1 MSPRQVDSRERPEW
15 ERVANHV
22 SALIRS
28 PTDEQRELA
37 RQVGVDLSPALPSYV
52 AAVILRHSLQ
62 SVLHIPMRVGAELPE
77 ALHEIESE
85 MRIPKKD
92 RAVLSTGTRE
102 EVTAWFTARYALK
115 TVRGLRLLK
124 PSPGDV
130 VSSEGWG
137 GESRIVSSIGPDGR
151 VYMKGRPSRSA
162 WPNNLELV
170 LRKGGAGYSD
180 AVGVIDAHL
189 RNGARYADYNHAR
202 LDTLREFEVKSH
214 VPSPEAVRALEELL
228 ESGQRMEEPFQIL
241 LTQHPALLAAATV
254 IGGWSTYVIPK
265 QRLGAEHVP
274 DFLVLSVNSLGLQ
287 WVAVEIEA
295 ARHRILVKDGSLS
308 GPTRHAVKQVEDWR
322 EWLTRNVAYAQDQ
335 LHLYGLTN
343 RAPGLVL
350 IGRADPKTQREPA
363 RGRSEEESRIAIHSW
378 DWLLR
383 QARRTSVDSL
393 HASDF
398 TQAHV
403 LQGERWP
410 ADPRRNG
417 SSLASPSADG
427 AFGDP
432 DDDIYLDDDF

>member
-1 MSPRQVDSRERPEW
+1 MSPRQVDPHERPEW
-15 ERVANHV
+15 ERVANRI
-22 SALIRS
+22 SALIAS
-28 PTDEQRELA
+28 PTDEQHELA
-37 RQVGVDLSPALPSYV
+37 RQVGVDLNAALPSYV
-52 AAVILRHSLQ
+52 AAIVLRHSLQ
-62 SVLHIPMRVGAELPE
+62 SALQIRTRVGAELPE
-77 ALHEIESE
+77 ALLDIEKE

-102 EVTAWFTARYALK
+102 EVTAWFATRYALK

-124 PSPGDV
+124 PSPGDI
-130 VSSEGWG
+130 VSSQGWG
-137 GESRIVSSIGPDGR
+137 GESRIVSSIGLNGR

-162 WPNNLELV
+162 WPNNLEMI
-170 LRKGGAGYSD
+170 LREGGTGYSD

-189 RNGARYADYNHAR
+189 RNGATYADYNHAR
-202 LDTLREFEVKSH
+202 LETLREFEVKSH

-228 ESGQRMEEPFQIL
+228 ESGERKEEPLQIL

-322 EWLTRNVAYAQDQ
+322 EWLTRNIAYAQDQ

-350 IGRADPKTQREPA
+350 IGRADPQTQREPA
-363 RGRSEEESRIAIHSW
+363 RARSEEESRIAIHSW

-403 LQGERWP
+403 LGGERWP
-410 ADPRRNG
+410 ADRLRTE
-417 SSLASPSADG
+417 SLLASTSTDG
-427 AFGDP
+427 TFEDP
-432 DDDIYLDDDF
+432 DDDIYIEDDF